1 MNDATANPPN
11 QSWPAEPP
19 RNEGWP
25 AKPPRNEGWPAEPKP
40 SGEGW
45 SPTCWLVVIALIFAA
60 HVALVFLF
68 GEKKEIVPRAATD
81 VPALNFADRAD
92 SLLALDDPTL
102 FVLPNA
108 NDFAAADWLKPPA
121 VQPPSFRWTEP
132 PRPLPLPV
140 GELGAVFNRRKSA
153 DFSTVRPFNFQP
165 APELS
170 APTALLPP
178 ALPKNSTMRIEGALA
193 QRELPVQISLTNWP
207 YADVLAPCVV
217 QLLANAEGGVVST
230 VLLSSSGYDAADQRA
245 LEIARA
251 LRFAPSASLT
261 FGRIIFNWQTV
272 PPETT
277 TNGHE

>member
-1 MNDATANPPN
+1 MNEATANPPN
-11 QSWPAEPP
+11 KNWSTKSPRGESWPAGP
-19 RNEGWP
+19 
-25 AKPPRNEGWPAEPKP
+25 KPP
-40 SGEGW
+40 GEGW
-45 SPTCWLVVIALIFAA
+45 SRTRWLAAIAFIFAA

-68 GEKKEIVPRAATD
+68 GEKKEIVPRPAAN
-81 VPALNFADRAD
+81 VPSLNFADRAD

-108 NDFAAADWLKPPA
+108 KDFAAPAWLKPPA

-140 GELGAVFNRRKSA
+140 GELGAVFNRLTPA
-153 DFSTVRPFNFQP
+153 NFSGGSTFNFQP

-170 APTALLPP
+170 APMALLQP
-178 ALPKNSTMRIEGALA
+178 ALPQNSAMRIEGELA
-193 QRELPVQISLTNWP
+193 RRELPAQISLTNWP

-251 LRFAPSASLT
+251 LRFAPSSSMT
-261 FGRIIFNWQTV
+261 FGRVTFNWQTV
-272 PPETT
+272 PPTNET
-277 TNGHE
+277 NR